1 MSELSTSHDVSQSL
15 NISGEVLNVS
25 QEWLNFS
32 GYTQE
37 EVIGQHFTHFL
48 SPESFACIHKNFPTL
63 KEYGKVNNVALKFK
77 HKDGRLIDVLLNGIS
92 TYDKKGNFLHT
103 NCQLKTLDYFLES
116 KQNIQKLLEETNRLN
131 KELLLAKKNLL
142 EEKKL
147 FHMAQSIAHIGHWKL
162 DISKNECY
170 WSDEIYKMFGYKAQ
184 SFDPSYETYL
194 QTIHPEDKARVIKA
208 FEDSME
214 QDIAFD
220 LTHRSLREDG
230 SIFYVRDQ
238 GHNLKNSEGK
248 IVGFMGTAFDITE
261 QLMVQK
267 QLEIEKEKAIQ
278 ANESKAQFL
287 ANMSHEIRTPMNAI
301 LGFVDILCK
310 DECKDEKK
318 EQFEIIKSSGKAL
331 LHIINDILD
340 FSKLQSHKLH
350 IETIEFNPQETF
362 SNAIKLYSGL
372 ARDNELNFNYTIS
385 EDLPSLC
392 LGDEFRLKQIISNLI
407 SNAIKFTPSNGYIQV
422 NVNYINQRI
431 FITVEDSGVGIAPNK
446 LKNIFNMFEQ
456 EDSSVTRKF
465 GGTGLGLAISKELV
479 EMMDGELI
487 VRSQVGLGSHFGFNL
502 PLLPTQAKTQ
512 VKEECN
518 ENKELTGKVL
528 LVEDNKSNQLLMSIF
543 LSELGLEYDI
553 ANDGVEALE
562 KVKDLHYKNRRYKAI
577 LMDENMPNMNGTQ
590 ASKEIRKLEH
600 GQIPSIIIAVTAN
613 ALSSDRERF
622 LRAGMDDYI
631 SKPVEQDKIEE
642 VLRKFM

>member
-1 MSELSTSHDVSQSL
+1 MSKYTDNQDISQSL
-15 NISGEVLNVS
+15 SISGKVLNVS

-37 EVIGQHFTHFL
+37 EVLGEHFTSFL
-48 SPESFACIHKNFPTL
+48 SPESFACVHKNFPTL
-63 KEYGKVNNVALKFK
+63 KEYGHVNNVALKFK
-77 HKDGRLIDVLLNGIS
+77 HKDGRLIDVILNGVS
-92 TYDKKGNFLHT
+92 TYDKQGNFLHT
-103 NCQLKTLDYFLES
+103 NCKLKTLDYFLES
-116 KQNIQKLLEETNRLN
+116 KQNIQILLEETNHLN
-131 KELLLAKKNLL
+131 QELLLAKKNLL

-147 FHMAQSIAHIGHWKL
+147 FRLAQSIAHIGHWKL
-162 DISKNECY
+162 DTSKNECY
-170 WSDEIYKMFGYKAQ
+170 WSDEVYKMFGYEAQ
-184 SFDPSYETYL
+184 SFEASFEAYV
-194 QTIHPEDKARVIKA
+194 QTIHPQDKERVLKA
-208 FEDSME
+208 FEDSLE
-214 QDIAFD
+214 QDISFD
-220 LTHRSLREDG
+220 VTHRSLRQDG

-238 GHNLKNSEGK
+238 GHNLKNSEGT
-248 IVGFMGTAFDITE
+248 ITGSMGTAFDITE
-261 QLMVQK
+261 QVMAQK
-267 QLEIEKEKAIQ
+267 QLEIEKEKAIE

-310 DECKDEKK
+310 DECKDERK
-318 EQFEIIKSSGKAL
+318 EQFKIIKSSGTAL

-340 FSKLQSHKLH
+340 FSKLQSQKLH

-372 ARDNELNFNYTIS
+372 ARDNELNFNYSIS
-385 EDLPSLC
+385 KDLPSLC

-407 SNAIKFTPSNGYIQV
+407 SNAIKFTPKEGYVQV
-422 NVNYINQRI
+422 NVNYVNQRI
-431 FITVEDSGVGIAPNK
+431 FVSVEDSGLGIASDK
-446 LKNIFNMFEQ
+446 LDKIFNMFEQ

-487 VRSQVGLGSHFGFNL
+487 VRSQVGLGSYFGFNL
-502 PLLPTQAKTQ
+502 PLLPTQAKNK
-512 VKEECN
+512 VKEQHN
-518 ENKELTGKVL
+518 EKKELTGKVL

-562 KVKDLHYKNRRYKAI
+562 KVKHLHYENRRYKAI

-590 ASKEIRKLEH
+590 ASKEIRKLEY
-600 GQIPSIIIAVTAN
+600 GEEPSIIIAVTAN